1 MSVVAERLAEQSS
14 LLVRLL
20 WCDNANL
27 IRAKS
32 FHRDSLGTFQNM
44 GIGITAACQAL
55 SVISDALC
63 ADTGL
68 SGTGENW
75 LQPDWNTL
83 KISDSS
89 QGHAA
94 VIADIVQSDGEPW
107 SLCPRNFLK
116 RMIGK
121 LSDEFGLSIKVG
133 FEYEFYLM
141 EEKEDEWVPAED
153 FTYASDHG
161 FSVLQPLVDDII
173 QSLDKQT
180 IKVRTA
186 HAESGPGQLE
196 MSLDYGDALKTA
208 DDQLFFRKTV
218 HAMAR
223 QHGYAASFLPKIFA
237 DQCGSGMHLHL
248 SLWQEGSNILA
259 DGHSRKLSPEAEHF
273 VAGIL
278 HHLPALTAV
287 TTPTCNSFRRITPH
301 CWSGAFT
308 AWGWDNREAAIRIPS
323 QPGQVAP
330 SNIELK
336 TMDASANPYL
346 ALGSI
351 IASGIDGLR
360 NKMGLNEECSID
372 PGCMSEQER
381 EKAAIRALPEDL
393 STALDC
399 FRENNVLLKAMG
411 DGLAKSYLGVKQT
424 ENNHFSELSLEDEVN
439 MLLQRY

>member
-32 FHRDSLGTFQNM
+32 FHRDSLGTFQEM

-55 SVISDALC
+55 SVVSDALC

-89 QGHAA
+89 SGHAA
-94 VIADIVQSDGEPW
+94 VIADIVQWDGEPW
-107 SLCPRNFLK
+107 PLCPRHFLK
-116 RMIGK
+116 RMVSN
-121 LSDEFGLSIKVG
+121 LNDEFNLSVKVG

-141 EEKEDEWVPAED
+141 EDKEEEWVPAEA
-153 FTYASDHG
+153 FTYASDYG

-196 MSLDYGDALKTA
+196 MSLDYGDALKIA

-248 SLWQEGSNILA
+248 SLWQEGRNILA
-259 DGHSRKLSPEAEHF
+259 DGDSRKLSPEAEQF
-273 VAGIL
+273 AAGIL

-323 QPGQVAP
+323 QPGCIAP
-330 SNIELK
+330 SNLELK
-336 TMDASANPYL
+336 TIDASANPYL

-351 IASGIDGLR
+351 IAAGIDGLR
-360 NKMGLNEECSID
+360 NRMDLKEECSID
-372 PGCMSEQER
+372 PGCMSDQER
-381 EKAAIRALPEDL
+381 EASSIRALPEDL
-393 STALDC
+393 LTALSC
-399 FRENNVLLKAMG
+399 FRENNVLLNAMG
-411 DGLAKSYLGVKQT
+411 EGLAKSYLGVKQA
-424 ENNHFSELSLEDEVN
+424 ENNHFSEMSLEDEVN
-439 MLLQRY
+439 WLLQRY